1 MPIFKKIYTNP
12 KNNESPKF
20 VTFSKDGDWTPL
32 LTYSTI
38 KIVSSDEIDYSK
50 IDGDTLSWL
59 LMHARESMYKDEDEC
74 RSFIDSLSE
83 AEQFLYMSFTLSS
96 L

>member
-12 KNNESPKF
+12 KNNEAAKF
-20 VTFSKDGDWTPL
+20 VTFSKDCEPTPFC
-32 LTYSTI
+32 TYSTI
-38 KIVSSDEIDYSK
+38 KIVSSDEFDYSK

-59 LMHARESMYKDEDEC
+59 LMHARESMYKDEEEY
-74 RSFIDSLSE
+74 RSFFDSLNE
-83 AEQFLYMSFTLSS
+83 AEQFLYMSFTDSS